1 MLSCAVIPQVSIR
14 RISAQHYGREP
25 HADVHPW
32 EERNY
37 LSETFNSQLLSRVN
51 CVSIVAPLN
60 LQFMGFI
67 GTHLREVQMIS
78 QINVLTLEVQ
88 EPQKKNPA
96 NVVTLNLCY
105 INTVLRLL
113 SMYCLIS
120 SLNLIFLAPIYMRT
134 LTKLIV
140 NLVSCWQ
147 RFSEK
152 VCSDFRVT
160 VNAWHICPS
169 WSGFFGINCF
179 HWMKLTDPT
188 YDAFLS
194 KLKAIYD
201 TFFHQRKQ

>member
-88 EPQKKNPA
+88 EPQKKIQPM
-96 NVVTLNLCY
+96 L
-105 INTVLRLL
+105 
-113 SMYCLIS
+113 
-120 SLNLIFLAPIYMRT
+120 
-134 LTKLIV
+134 
-140 NLVSCWQ
+140 
-147 RFSEK
+147 
-152 VCSDFRVT
+152 
-160 VNAWHICPS
+160 
-169 WSGFFGINCF
+169 
-179 HWMKLTDPT
+179 
-188 YDAFLS
+188 
-194 KLKAIYD
+194 
-201 TFFHQRKQ
+201 